1 MNQEDIAKLI
11 PHTGNMCLL
20 EKIINWNETTLKAQT
35 YTHLKLDNPLRTNDK
50 LKSIHGI
57 EYAAQAM
64 AVHGAL
70 LDKKCQNGYIGS
82 IRNVVVNEAYLP
94 TRKSPLDIHVQALMR
109 SKQGFIYNFS
119 LQCTNQLI
127 ISGKITIFL
136 F

>member
-1 MNQEDIAKLI
+1 M
-11 PHTGNMCLL
+11 LL
-20 EKIINWNETTLKAQT
+20 AQT
-35 YTHLKLDNPLRTNDK
+35 YTHLNIDNPLKKNNK

-82 IRNVVVNEAYLP
+82 IRNVILNETYLP
-94 TRKSPLDIHVQALMR
+94 THQSPLDIKVHPLMR
-109 SKQGFIYNFS
+109 SKQGFTYNF
-119 LQCTNQLI
+119 LVQCTNQLI
-127 ISGKITIFL
+127 ISGKITIIL